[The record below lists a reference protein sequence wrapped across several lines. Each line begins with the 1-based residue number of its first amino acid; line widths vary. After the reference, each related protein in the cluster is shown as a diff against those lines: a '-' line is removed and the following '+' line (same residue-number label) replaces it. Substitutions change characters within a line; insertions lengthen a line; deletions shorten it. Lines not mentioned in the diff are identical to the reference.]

1 MLRRFC
7 MIKSVNTVFAR
18 ALGATYVVIWAY
30 LGGFRGAF
38 WRLRERLRERDAP
51 GVAVT
56 VVIPARNEQ
65 QLVGRTVAS
74 LRAQRSDSSLR
85 IVVADDESSDS
96 TGEVARAA
104 GANVVMRVGP
114 RPPGWK
120 GKLWAVAQAIGREPT
135 DSKYFLLTDAD
146 IEYASPLIL
155 SSLLAQAGEGYDL
168 VSVMVRLRCDS
179 WAEKLLV
186 PAFVFFFFKLYPPAW
201 GTGAAGGCMLIRGET
216 LRAIGGIESIR
227 DALIDD
233 CALAERVRAARGRV
247 WLGVSDL
254 EIRSVREYGSAR
266 EIRAMIARSAFAQL
280 NHSTLLLIGTVLG
293 MFVTYMAPIVLV
305 FSGDRLAVGL
315 GLAGWIASA
324 ALFLPTVRMYGT
336 PIWTVV
342 CLPFIAAFYLVATIE
357 SAINYWTG
365 RGGAWKGRV
374 QDGKI

>member
-1 MLRRFC
+1 
-7 MIKSVNTVFAR
+7 
-18 ALGATYVVIWAY
+18 
-30 LGGFRGAF
+30 
-38 WRLRERLRERDAP
+38 
-51 GVAVT
+51 
-56 VVIPARNEQ
+56 
-65 QLVGRTVAS
+65 LVGRTVAS

-233 CALAERVRAARGRV
+233 CALAERVRAAGGRV

-254 EIRSVREYGSAR
+254 EIRSVREYGSAKD
-266 EIRAMIARSAFAQL
+266 IRAVIARSAFAQL

-293 MFVTYMAPIVLV
+293 MFVTYLAPIVLV
-305 FSGDRLAVGL
+305 FSGDWLPLGL

-324 ALFLPTVRMYGT
+324 LLFLPTVRMYRA

-374 QDGKI
+374 QDGKT

>member
-1 MLRRFC
+1 
-7 MIKSVNTVFAR
+7 MIKSVNTLFAR

-38 WRLRERLRERDAP
+38 WQLRERLRDEDVP
-51 GVAVT
+51 GASVT

-65 QLVGRTVAS
+65 ELVGRTVAS
-74 LRAQRSDSSLR
+74 LRAQQVGAPLR
-85 IVVADDESSDS
+85 IVVVDDESSDS
-96 TGEVARAA
+96 TEEVARAA
-104 GANVVMRVGP
+104 GADVVVHVGA

-120 GKLWAVAQAIGREPT
+120 GKLWAVAKGIQSEST
-135 DSKYFLLTDAD
+135 DPDHFLLTDAD
-146 IEYASPLIL
+146 IEYASPLVL
-155 SSLLAQAGEGYDL
+155 RSLLAKAAEGYDL
-168 VSVMVRLRCDS
+168 VSVMVRLRCES
-179 WAEKLLV
+179 RAEKLLV

-233 CALAERVRAARGRV
+233 CALAKRVRAAGGRV

-254 EIRSVREYGSAR
+254 AIRSVREYGS
-266 EIRAMIARSAFAQL
+266 EKDIRAMIARTAFAQL

-293 MFVTYMAPIVLV
+293 MFVTYLAPIVLI
-305 FSGDRLAVGL
+305 FSGDPVAVGL
-315 GLAGWIASA
+315 GLVGWMASA
-324 ALFLPTVRMYGT
+324 ALFLPTVRMYRA
-336 PIWTVV
+336 PVWTVW